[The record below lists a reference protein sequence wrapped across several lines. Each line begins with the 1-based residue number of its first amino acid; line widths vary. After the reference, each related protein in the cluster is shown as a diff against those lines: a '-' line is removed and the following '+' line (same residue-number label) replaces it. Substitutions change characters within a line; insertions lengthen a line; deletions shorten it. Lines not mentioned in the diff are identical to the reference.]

1 MEKVEHMK
9 KLLVIAIGSLLGAAV
24 ASAQIGR
31 SLDWSS
37 YANDNQR
44 TGWEKSSARFSKDT
58 IPKEF
63 QFLWKIK
70 PSGGGPH
77 KLMPPMILGTLVGYR
92 GFKELAFFGDANDAM
107 YVYDADLDRPYWD
120 KKFDYSAAKPKA
132 GPTSTCPAGMTAA
145 PTLISVTFRRPP
157 PRPATP
163 GAAAPRPTPNPL
175 FGPRSVYSIASD
187 GRLRRSNVAD
197 GSDMAP
203 PAAVLPS
210 NANVGAL
217 NINDMVIYT
226 TTNSDCGGASNSVWA
241 VDIGEGDT
249 PVIKSYESKGG
260 HFDAQGG
267 VAIGNDGTVY
277 AQGGAG
283 DTLLALTPRDLQ
295 LKGAFKAPGGL
306 KPDVTPVVF
315 AHGGRDVIVS
325 AGKDGRLYV
334 ADSKAVDSAP
344 IAMSEPLGGSLYGG
358 ISTWAEQDGPR
369 WVLATVWGTTGK
381 IIALKLNVEGTKL
394 ETAWTSADLVK
405 PLAPMIA
412 GGAVFAIS
420 SGDAGKS
427 NAVAYAL
434 DGTTGKELW
443 SSKNQITAAG
453 NLTGFTMANGRLYL
467 PTVDGS
473 VWVFGIPL
481 IWD

>member
-1 MEKVEHMK
+1 MK
-9 KLLVIAIGSLLGAAV
+9 KLFVLAFGSLLAAVV

-70 PSGGGPH
+70 PSGSGAH

-92 GFKELAFFGDANDAM
+92 GFKELAFFGDANDGM
-107 YVYDADLDRPYWD
+107 YVTDADLNRPYWD
-120 KKFDYSAAKPKA
+120 KKFDFAGKPKPA
-132 GPTSTCPAGMTAA
+132 PNAKCPGGMTAA

-157 PRPATP
+157 PRPAAP
-163 GAAAPRPTPNPL
+163 GAPAPRPAPNPL
-175 FGPRSVYSIASD
+175 FGPRAVYSIASD

-197 GSDMAP
+197 GSDMVP
-203 PAAVLPS
+203 PVSVLPA
-210 NANVGAL
+210 NAKVGAL
-217 NINDMVIYT
+217 NINDMVIYVT
-226 TTNSDCGGASNSVWA
+226 TSGDCGGAPNSVWA
-241 VDIGEGDT
+241 IDIGEGDA
-249 PVIKSYESKGG
+249 PVVKSYESKGG

-267 VAIGNDGTVY
+267 VAIGNDGTIY
-277 AQGGAG
+277 AQGGEG
-283 DTLLALTPRDLQ
+283 DTMLALTPRDLQ
-295 LKGAFKAPGGL
+295 LKGTFKAPGGL
-306 KPDVTPVVF
+306 KSDVTPVVF
-315 AHGGRDVIVS
+315 AHGDRDVIVS

-334 ADSKAVDSAP
+334 ADSKAIDSAP
-344 IAMSEPLGGSLYGG
+344 IAMSEPLGGALYGG
-358 ISTWAEQDGPR
+358 ISTWLEQDGPR
-369 WVLATVWGTTGK
+369 WVLATVWGTPGK
-381 IIALKLNVEGTKL
+381 IVALKLNAEGTKL
-394 ETAWTSADLVK
+394 ETGWTTADLVK
-405 PLAPMIA
+405 PLAPMVA
-412 GGAVFAIS
+412 GGAVFAVS

-427 NAVAYAL
+427 KAVVFAL
-434 DGTTGKELW
+434 DGATGKELW
-443 SSKNQITAAG
+443 SSKSQIAAAG

>member
-1 MEKVEHMK
+1 MK
-9 KLLVIAIGSLLGAAV
+9 KLFVLAFGSLLAANV

-31 SLDWSS
+31 SLEWSS

-70 PSGGGPH
+70 PSGSGAH

-92 GFKELAFFGDANDAM
+92 GFKELAFFGDANDGM
-107 YVYDADLDRPYWD
+107 YVTDADLNRPYWD
-120 KKFDYSAAKPKA
+120 KKFDFAGKPKPA
-132 GPTSTCPAGMTAA
+132 PNAKCPGGMTAA

-157 PRPATP
+157 PRPAAP
-163 GAAAPRPTPNPL
+163 GAPAPRPAPNPL
-175 FGPRSVYSIASD
+175 FGPRAVYSIASD

-197 GSDMAP
+197 GSDMVP
-203 PAAVLPS
+203 PVSVLPA
-210 NANVGAL
+210 NAKAGAL
-217 NINDMVIYT
+217 NINDMVIYVT
-226 TTNSDCGGASNSVWA
+226 TSGDCGGAPNSVWA
-241 VDIGEGDT
+241 IDIGEGDA
-249 PVIKSYESKGG
+249 PVVKSYESKGG

-267 VAIGNDGTVY
+267 VAIGNDGTIY
-277 AQGGAG
+277 AQGGEG
-283 DTLLALTPRDLQ
+283 DTMLALTPRDLQ
-295 LKGAFKAPGGL
+295 LKGTFKAPGGL
-306 KPDVTPVVF
+306 KSDVTPVVF

-334 ADSKAVDSAP
+334 ADSKAIDSAP
-344 IAMSEPLGGSLYGG
+344 IAMSEPLGGALYGG
-358 ISTWAEQDGPR
+358 ISTWLEQDGPR
-369 WVLATVWGTTGK
+369 WVLATVWGTPGK
-381 IIALKLNVEGTKL
+381 IVALKLNAEGTKL
-394 ETAWTSADLVK
+394 ETGWTTADLVK
-405 PLAPMIA
+405 PLAPMVA
-412 GGAVFAIS
+412 GGAVFAVS

-427 NAVAYAL
+427 KAVVFAL
-434 DGTTGKELW
+434 DGATGKELW
-443 SSKNQITAAG
+443 SSKSQITATG